1 MTGQRTSPRVLH
13 PNTSASDASD
23 QARMGAI
30 WDGSCPKSRPCN
42 SVGDGEGEGMGM
54 GRGSGMGSGMGS
66 GLWRDGSGDV
76 VT

>member
-42 SVGDGEGEGMGM
+42 SVGDGEGEGDGDGEGEWDGERVVERWQWGCGDMM
-54 GRGSGMGSGMGS
+54 GR
-66 GLWRDGSGDV
+66 
-76 VT
+76 